1 MVDRTVIIAGT
12 NSTIVKKVV
21 VGPPVRSIIQASGRL
36 AVLSDVNIV
45 GVSDGNLLA
54 YDSATS
60 KWIASN
66 ALPPVNVVAGTYG
79 SATEIPVFTI
89 LSDGRIDS
97 ASTVTV
103 AGVTDFNYDSASGKL
118 TISTADGS
126 NFETVISLDPFTTG
140 VTPGTYGSAS
150 EIPVLTIDAQGR
162 IDSAGLISV
171 ATNLSIS
178 GDSGTDTVSL
188 LSDTLSFAGGS
199 NITTGISDNTVT
211 IGLNNSISLGGITTS
226 GDITVGGNLT
236 VNGATIT
243 INSETLNIADNMI
256 YLNSEDSAGSPVVSV
271 DLGWAGNRNEG
282 SGYAHTGFFRD
293 ATDGIFKVYDGYIPE
308 PDDSIE
314 INTSHASFALAPFQ
328 AHTLTGKYLGFDS
341 DLSNKL
347 IGEDSAISFYTDV
360 NTDRIL
366 RINDATYTQRGLAF
380 FDNTQFSVVSA
391 GVSIIDI
398 DGGEY

>member
-211 IGLNNSISLGGITTS
+211 IGLNNSISLSGITTS

-293 ATDGIFKVYDGYIPE
+293 ATDGIFKIGR
-308 PDDSIE
+308 
-314 INTSHASFALAPFQ
+314 
-328 AHTLTGKYLGFDS
+328 AH
-341 DLSNKL
+341 
-347 IGEDSAISFYTDV
+347 V
-360 NTDRIL
+360 
-366 RINDATYTQRGLAF
+366 
-380 FDNTQFSVVSA
+380 
-391 GVSIIDI
+391 
-398 DGGEY
+398 

>member
-1 MVDRTVIIAGT
+1 MVDKTVIIAGT
-12 NSTIVKKVV
+12 STTIVKKVV
-21 VGPPVRSIIQASGRL
+21 VGPPIRSVVQAAGQL
-36 AVLSDVNIV
+36 ATLSDVNV
-45 GVSDGNLLA
+45 TGVSDGNLLA

-162 IDSAGLISV
+162 IDSAGSISV

-178 GDSGTDTVSL
+178 GDTGTDTVSL
-188 LSDTLSFAGGS
+188 LSDTLSFVGSS
-199 NITTGISDNTVT
+199 NITTDISDNTVT
-211 IGLNNSISLGGITTS
+211 IGLDNSISLGGITTS

-236 VNGATIT
+236 VNGTTIT
-243 INSETLNIADNMI
+243 VNSETLNIADNMI

-282 SGYAHTGFFRD
+282 SGYAHTGLFRD
-293 ATDGIFKVYDGYIPE
+293 ATDGTFKVYDGYTPE
-308 PDDSIE
+308 PDASLE
-314 INTSHASFALAPFQ
+314 IDTTDPSFSLAPF
-328 AHTLTGKYLGFDS
+328 AASTFSGRYLGFDS
-341 DLSNKL
+341 DLS
-347 IGEDSAISFYTDV
+347 G
-360 NTDRIL
+360 RIL
-366 RINDATYTQRGLAF
+366 ANDSSLGVAYSGSVYTITLRDAGYTEKGVAF

>member
-36 AVLSDVNIV
+36 AVLSDVNIG

-211 IGLNNSISLGGITTS
+211 IGLNNSISLSGITTS

>member
-36 AVLSDVNIV
+36 AVLSDVNIG

-211 IGLNNSISLGGITTS
+211 IGLNNSISLSGITTS

-236 VNGATIT
+236 VNGTTIT
-243 INSETLNIADNMI
+243 VNSETLNIADNMI

>member
-211 IGLNNSISLGGITTS
+211 IGLNNNISLGGITTT
-226 GDITVGGNLT
+226 GNVTVGGNLT

-282 SGYAHTGFFRD
+282 SGYAHTGLFRD
-293 ATDGIFKVYDGYIPE
+293 ATDGTFKVYDGYTPE
-308 PDDSIE
+308 PDASLE
-314 INTSHASFALAPFQ
+314 IDTSHASFALAPFQ

-341 DLSNKL
+341 DLSSKL
-347 IGEDSAISFYTDV
+347 IVEDSAISWTYFEGTHE
-360 NTDRIL
+360 L
-366 RINDATYTQRGLAF
+366 RVENATYTQRGLAF